1 MGLMT
6 GTSATTFA
14 PAATTTRGMLM
25 TVLARQ
31 AGEDTTGGSVWYE
44 KGMEWAKTAGVSD
57 GTNPGGAITREQLA
71 TMLYRYAQSRGDDV
85 SIGADTNILS
95 YNDAQEIS
103 EWAIPAMQW
112 AAGEGIIT
120 GKTGGLLDPA
130 GTASRAEMAV
140 ILMRF
145 LEA

>member
-1 MGLMT
+1 
-6 GTSATTFA
+6 
-14 PAATTTRGMLM
+14 
-25 TVLARQ
+25 
-31 AGEDTTGGSVWYE
+31 
-44 KGMEWAKTAGVSD
+44 
-57 GTNPGGAITREQLA
+57 
-71 TMLYRYAQSRGDDV
+71 
-85 SIGADTNILS
+85 
-95 YNDAQEIS
+95 
-103 EWAIPAMQW
+103 MQW